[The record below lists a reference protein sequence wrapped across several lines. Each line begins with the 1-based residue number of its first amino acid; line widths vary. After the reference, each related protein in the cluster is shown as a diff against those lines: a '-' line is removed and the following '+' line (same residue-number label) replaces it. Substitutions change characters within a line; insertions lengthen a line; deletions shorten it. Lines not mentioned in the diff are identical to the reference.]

1 MVAFS
6 YLIYDTF
13 DVSESIK
20 QLPSEVETEFLEA
33 EQHLKQLVSDGA
45 PANELLLAQIDA
57 QAKKQ
62 AFENP
67 SNSTMYAPPT
77 IPTPNFIKKDTVQA
91 ADEQSVETE
100 KTARV
105 TRSVLSI
112 TRTRAKEGN
121 GLPSR
126 LQLAVET
133 AEVIAASEEREESND
148 YFGIPHVDTD
158 SDFVRNFQ
166 DIVGKV
172 MSGEISLDMLPVPQN
187 KAERAKA
194 KQAISELTD
203 TPDDLKNQEW
213 TAKFFRIQQKLL
225 R

>member
-1 MVAFS
+1 
-6 YLIYDTF
+6 
-13 DVSESIK
+13 
-20 QLPSEVETEFLEA
+20 
-33 EQHLKQLVSDGA
+33 
-45 PANELLLAQIDA
+45 
-57 QAKKQ
+57 
-62 AFENP
+62 
-67 SNSTMYAPPT
+67 MYAPPT
-77 IPTPNFIKKDTVQA
+77 TPTPNFIKKDTIQA

-100 KTARV
+100 KTVRV

-126 LQLAVET
+126 LRLAVET

>member
-1 MVAFS
+1 MN
-6 YLIYDTF
+6 
-13 DVSESIK
+13 ESIR

-33 EQHLKQLVSDGA
+33 QQHLQQLLSDGA

-67 SNSTMYAPPT
+67 SQSTTYAPPT
-77 IPTPNFIKKDTVQA
+77 IPKPNFNRKDTIQVV
-91 ADEQSVETE
+91 DEQPAEIE
-100 KTARV
+100 KTVRV
-105 TRSVLSI
+105 VRSTLPT
-112 TRTRAKEGN
+112 TRTRSKEAN
-121 GLPSR
+121 GMLSR

-133 AEVIAASEEREESND
+133 ADAIASSEEREESND
-148 YFGIPHVDTD
+148 YFGIPHADTD

-187 KAERAKA
+187 KVERAKA

>member
-6 YLIYDTF
+6 DLLYDTF
-13 DVSESIK
+13 DVSESIR

-33 EQHLKQLVSDGA
+33 QQHLQQLLSDGA

-67 SNSTMYAPPT
+67 NQSTMYAPPT
-77 IPTPNFIKKDTVQA
+77 TPTPNFIKKDTIQA

-100 KTARV
+100 KTVRV

-126 LQLAVET
+126 LRLAVET

-158 SDFVRNFQ
+158 SDLVRNFQ

-172 MSGEISLDMLPVPQN
+172 MSGKISLDMLPVPRN